1 MYPVLLNLS
10 NKSVLVVGG
19 GKVASRK
26 IKALL
31 ENNAKITVISPELNQ
46 AIDRNQIHW
55 IPRKFK
61 LEDGK
66 NFDLI
71 FACTDD
77 PRLNSAIY
85 ERAEVGQFVNNASDK
100 EHSDFYNMKVIESND
115 YLFSVSSLG
124 KDYRNTKKI
133 GNNLKH
139 WLDHHFN
146 QLLK

>member
-1 MYPVLLNLS
+1 MYPVLLNLK

-31 ENNAKITVISPELNQ
+31 ENEAKVTVISPELNQ
-46 AIDRNQIHW
+46 AIDRNRIHW
-55 IPRKFK
+55 IPRKYQSK
-61 LEDGK
+61 DGV

-71 FACTDD
+71 FACTND
-77 PRLNSAIY
+77 PNLNLAIY
-85 ERAEVGQFVNNASDK
+85 EGSQAGQFVNNASDK

-124 KDYRNTKKI
+124 KDYRSTKKI